1 MTCQT
6 ANEQTYGT
14 DRAKFWTV
22 PISRTNDGDQM
33 LQRGILRRRNGF
45 TEKGIFT
52 SSIQNLREKGT
63 LHLMIY
69 IVYSCEDE
77 YFIFAFYWFASVSLR
92 VPFSKKPVDIP
103 HILSDV
109 MQSALFITPI
119 HSPVHVAPCLYS
131 LNSVCKLLSST
142 ADILF

>member
-1 MTCQT
+1 MTCPT

-14 DRAKFWTV
+14 DWNV

-77 YFIFAFYWFASVSLR
+77 YFIFVFYWFASVSLW
-92 VPFSKKPVDIP
+92 VPFFKKPVDIL

-131 LNSVCKLLSST
+131 PNSVCKLLSST